1 MPAKDCVPK
10 EVSGFQSFLDY
21 LALNPGIAFLI
32 VGGILVLL
40 FFALFVVYKRGL
52 TIAGKVIVPSQQE
65 RNAYTKFLEESKYY
79 QKPDFI
85 QKVANDYCWFYSNK
99 GAAVKFGGSTWNH
112 DDHYQELD
120 LFQTLLLND
129 SVDSIE
135 FINSSIP
142 SRVLTTL
149 EKKLS
154 KFQEEGK
161 KFTIYATSEQKRYL
175 ETNLSLYDNKI
186 IIEG

>member
-1 MPAKDCVPK
+1 MPAKECIAKD
-10 EVSGFQSFLDY
+10 VSGFQSFLDY
-21 LALNPGIAFLI
+21 LSISPTIAFLI
-32 VGGILVLL
+32 VGGVLAL
-40 FFALFVVYKRGL
+40 FLFALFIVYKRGL

-65 RNAYTKFLEESKYY
+65 RDGYTKFLEESKYY

-85 QKVANDYCWFYSNK
+85 QKVADDYCWFYSNK

-142 SRVLTTL
+142 SRVLTAL

-154 KFQEEGK
+154 KFQEENR
-161 KFTIYATSEQKRYL
+161 KFTIYASPEQKRYL
-175 ETNLSLYDNKI
+175 EGNLSLYDNKV
-186 IIEG
+186 IIEA